1 MAITR
6 RTALAAFAALALA
19 LHSGLAPATQPW
31 NEKAFRDA
39 QAAGH
44 PVLVDIYADW

>member
-6 RTALAAFAALALA
+6 RTALAALAGLALT
-19 LHSGLAPATQPW
+19 LDSGLAPAAQTW

-39 QAAGH
+39 QAAGQ
-44 PVLVDIYADW
+44 PILVDIYADW